1 MSPGPGKDDEMVIV
15 GIGDF
20 CVGKMQMS
28 SIGLGSCIGLV
39 IFDKDKGIGG
49 MAHVMLPDSQGRGE
63 RPGKFA
69 DTAVEALTRELVKSG
84 SRQGSL
90 VAKIAG
96 GAAMFKT
103 FSGNLNIGERN
114 IEAVKAALKLHNIPL
129 AGEDTRGVTGRTMV
143 YIPGNSGKISIKT
156 ADGTRKEI

>member
-1 MSPGPGKDDEMVIV
+1 MSPGPGNDDEMVIV

-20 CVGKMQMS
+20 CVGKMPMS

-39 IFDKDKGIGG
+39 IYDKDTGNGG
-49 MAHVMLPDSQGRGE
+49 MAHVMLPDSQGRSE

-69 DTAVEALTRELVKSG
+69 DTAVEALVKDLIKSG

-90 VAKIAG
+90 VAKMAG

-114 IEAVKAALKLHNIPL
+114 IEAVKGALKLKNIPL
-129 AGEDTRGVTGRTMV
+129 AREDTGGVAGRTMV
-143 YIPGNSGKISIKT
+143 YIPADAGKILIKI
-156 ADGTRKEI
+156 ANGTRKEI

>member
-1 MSPGPGKDDEMVIV
+1 MSPVPGNDEEMVIV
-15 GIGDF
+15 GIGDC
-20 CVGKMQMS
+20 CVGKMPMS

-39 IFDKDKGIGG
+39 IYDKDKGIGG
-49 MAHVMLPDSQGRGE
+49 MAHVMLPDSQGRTE

-69 DTAVEALTRELVKSG
+69 DTAVEALVQDLLKAG

-90 VAKIAG
+90 VAKMAG

-103 FSGNLNIGERN
+103 FSGNLNIGDRN
-114 IEAVKAALKLHNIPL
+114 IQAVKAALKLKNIPL
-129 AGEDTRGVTGRTMV
+129 AGEDSGGVAGRTMV
-143 YIPGNSGKISIKT
+143 YIPGNAGKISIKT

>member
-1 MSPGPGKDDEMVIV
+1 MSPGPDNDDEMVIV

-20 CVGKMQMS
+20 CVGKMPMS

-39 IFDKDKGIGG
+39 IYDKDKGIGG
-49 MAHVMLPDSQGRGE
+49 MAHVMLPESQGRTE

-69 DTAVEALTRELVKSG
+69 DTAVEALVQGLIKSG
-84 SRQGSL
+84 SRQASL
-90 VAKIAG
+90 VGKMAG

-114 IEAVKAALKLHNIPL
+114 IEAVRTALKLKNIPL
-129 AGEDTRGVTGRTMV
+129 TGEDTGGVAGRTMV
-143 YIPGNSGKISIKT
+143 YIPGNAGKISIKT